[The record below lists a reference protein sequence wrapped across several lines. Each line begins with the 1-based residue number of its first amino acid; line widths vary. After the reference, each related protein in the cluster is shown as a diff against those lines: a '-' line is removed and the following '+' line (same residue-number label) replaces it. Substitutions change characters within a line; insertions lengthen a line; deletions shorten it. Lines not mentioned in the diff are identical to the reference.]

1 MIKNLIKNLI
11 IHLIIKFLMSKNKY
25 LIYRTYLSRNG
36 NKKPIYYKFCNL
48 ESLTQWNHRMHLLS
62 KYYCKDCYHVFFRS
76 TYYNTH
82 INGVKHKNTITCN
95 KIQKE
100 LNN

>member
-1 MIKNLIKNLI
+1 MDLNDSLLILEVEVETEDIMKNLI

-48 ESLTQWNHRMHLLS
+48 ES
-62 KYYCKDCYHVFFRS
+62 
-76 TYYNTH
+76 
-82 INGVKHKNTITCN
+82 
-95 KIQKE
+95 
-100 LNN
+100 